1 MRAVRVHELGG
12 PEVLTVD
19 EIDVPEP
26 EDGQIRVRIEAAGLN
41 FIDTYHRTGKYPL
54 EPPATLGVEAAG
66 VVDAVGPGVEWP
78 AEGDRVGYTG
88 QRGAY
93 AERQVVPADAVVA
106 IPEGVSTDLA
116 AAALLQGMTAH
127 YLTHDTFPLSGGDT
141 ALVHAAAGGV
151 GHLLTQ
157 ICKLLGARVVATC
170 GSEEKAELV
179 RGLGAD
185 EVVVYTREDFT
196 DAVQRFTD
204 GRGVDVVYDGVG
216 QATFLDG
223 LTCLRRRGMMVL
235 YGQASGPVEPLD
247 PQQLN
252 RHGSLF
258 LTRPSLFHYVAEREE
273 LEGRASDLFDWIQS
287 GEIDVRIDRT
297 FPLEDAAEAHRY
309 LEGRNTQ
316 GKVLLV
322 P

>member
-12 PEVLTVD
+12 PDVLAVD
-19 EIDVPEP
+19 DVGVPEP
-26 EDGQIRVRIEAAGLN
+26 GSGEIRVRVEAAGLN
-41 FIDTYHRTGKYPL
+41 FIDTYHRTGKYPV
-54 EPPATLGVEAAG
+54 ETPAGIGVEAGG
-66 VVDAVGPGVEWP
+66 VVEALGPDVDGLS
-78 AEGDRVGYTG
+78 EGERVAYTG

-93 AERQVVPADAVVA
+93 AEQQVVPADAVVR
-106 IPEGVSTDLA
+106 IPDGLGSRTAV
-116 AAALLQGMTAH
+116 AALLQGMTAH
-127 YLTHDTFPLSGGDT
+127 YLTHDTFPLSDGDT

-157 ICKLLGARVVATC
+157 ICKMKGATVIATC
-170 GSEEKAELV
+170 GTHEKAEQV
-179 RGLGAD
+179 AGHGAD
-185 EVVVYTREDFT
+185 EVVVYTEEDFVG
-196 DAVQRFTD
+196 AVDGFTD

-223 LTCLRRRGMMVL
+223 LDCLRMRGMMVL

-247 PQQLN
+247 PQELN

-258 LTRPSLFHYVAEREE
+258 LTRPSLFHYVAERDE
-273 LEGRASDLFDWIQS
+273 LERRATDLFGWLADGDI
-287 GEIDVRIDRT
+287 EVRVDRT
-297 FPLEDAAEAHRY
+297 FPLEEAADAHRY
-309 LEGRNTQ
+309 LEGRNTR